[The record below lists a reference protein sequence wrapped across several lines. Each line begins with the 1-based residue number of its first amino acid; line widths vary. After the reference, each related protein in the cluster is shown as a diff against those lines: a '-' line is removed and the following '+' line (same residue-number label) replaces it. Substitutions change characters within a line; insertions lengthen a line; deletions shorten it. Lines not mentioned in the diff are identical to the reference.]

1 MNTTVTV
8 SQRILSQIAAAIVAT
23 TAAAWHSGVHAEPA
37 ERISAQEGVTLKVTP
52 KPWLPGAREWSF
64 SVALDTHSQALD
76 DNLSESAVLVVDGRE
91 VAPLQWSGPAP
102 GGHHREGV
110 LTFPAPDLQPAAVEL
125 HVQRPGEATP
135 RVLRWDATS
144 LK

>member
-8 SQRILSQIAAAIVAT
+8 SQRILTQIAAAIVAT
-23 TAAAWHSGVHAEPA
+23 TAAAWHTGVRAEPA

-52 KPWLPGAREWSF
+52 KPWLSGAREWSF
-64 SVALDTHSQALD
+64 SVTLDTHSQALED
-76 DNLSESAVLVVDGRE
+76 KLSEGTVLVVDGRE
-91 VAPLQWSGPAP
+91 VAPVQWTGAAPA
-102 GGHHREGV
+102 GHHREGV
-110 LTFPAPDLQPAAVEL
+110 LTFPAPDAQPAAVEL
-125 HVQRPGEATP
+125 RLQRPGEATP